1 MFLSIEEPII
11 NEDSTFLDRLG
22 LGGET
27 LLIGMIIVFAMLFVI
42 YLALVAIRAILGRKK
57 DEPAQQP
64 PVQETHLSN
73 AAPQITPSDHI
84 MAPAADDRA
93 LVAAITAAIAAY
105 TGEAPTSFRVVSFK
119 KRTSR

>member
-27 LLIGMIIVFAMLFVI
+27 LLIGMVIVFAMLFII
-42 YLALVAIRAILGRKK
+42 YLALIAIRAILGKKK

-64 PVQETHLSN
+64 PVQETHLSD
-73 AAPQITPSDHI
+73 AAPQITPSDNTT
-84 MAPAADDRA
+84 APAADDRA

>member
-11 NEDSTFLDRLG
+11 NEDSTFLERLG

-27 LLIGMIIVFAMLFVI
+27 LLIGMLIVFAMLFVI

-57 DEPAQQP
+57 DEAAQPKEAQP
-64 PVQETHLSN
+64 LASAP
-73 AAPQITPSDHI
+73 APQITQT
-84 MAPAADDRA
+84 PATAAQATDDRA
-93 LVAAITAAIAAY
+93 LVAAISAAIAAY

-119 KRTSR
+119 KRGSK